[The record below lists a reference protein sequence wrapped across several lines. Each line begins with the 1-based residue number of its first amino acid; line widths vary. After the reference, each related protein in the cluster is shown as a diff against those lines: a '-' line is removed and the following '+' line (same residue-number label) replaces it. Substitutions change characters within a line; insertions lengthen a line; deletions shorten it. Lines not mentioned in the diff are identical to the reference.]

1 VVGGAEWRIV
11 GVIADVADRR
21 LDVPQRMFAY
31 VPSAFNLS
39 RMSVVVSTP
48 LDPLSLVAGVRA
60 EVAALDPGV
69 AIASPR
75 SLDRAMAE
83 SMSQRRIVLAL
94 VGTFAGAALLLASIG
109 LYGVMAYAVATRQR
123 EFGIRIAFGAVGR
136 DLVRQVLGSGGRM
149 MAVGLVAGLAGAV
162 GASRLLASE
171 LFQVSGSDPLVL
183 AATTIAVSVVALLAC
198 LVPAW
203 RASTV
208 EPVVALRAE

>member
-1 VVGGAEWRIV
+1 
-11 GVIADVADRR
+11 
-21 LDVPQRMFAY
+21 
-31 VPSAFNLS
+31 
-39 RMSVVVSTP
+39 
-48 LDPLSLVAGVRA
+48 
-60 EVAALDPGV
+60 
-69 AIASPR
+69 
-75 SLDRAMAE
+75 
-83 SMSQRRIVLAL
+83 
-94 VGTFAGAALLLASIG
+94 
-109 LYGVMAYAVATRQR
+109 MAYAVATRQR